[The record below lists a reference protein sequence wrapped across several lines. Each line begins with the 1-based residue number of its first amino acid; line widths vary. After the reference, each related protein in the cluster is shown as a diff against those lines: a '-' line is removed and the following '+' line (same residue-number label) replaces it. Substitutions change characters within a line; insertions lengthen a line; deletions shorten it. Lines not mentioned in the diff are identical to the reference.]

1 MAWDPQLF
9 LPITLKIKTKTK
21 QTLKLNE
28 MDCRLISLI
37 FYQVWF
43 IQTLCLHK
51 SNKFN
56 MKIENFIK
64 KSNNRSKALTIKFFK
79 SYTLRAQGLN
89 FFYKSIFPLV
99 AFLKPPFFSV
109 SIFSVSSVQYLHY
122 SLLLCMVPA
131 ECTSRR
137 AFYDVM
143 YRLWAWGAGKQIE
156 MGYIR

>member
-9 LPITLKIKTKTK
+9 PPHYFKKIKTCFKYIWDWY
-21 QTLKLNE
+21 LNYFIKSDLYKHS
-28 MDCRLISLI
+28 DCTSYINQRQIS
-37 FYQVWF
+37 
-43 IQTLCLHK
+43 
-51 SNKFN
+51 
-56 MKIENFIK
+56 NFLK